1 MLLVE
6 THGKIVGYLSTCAD
20 DYSRRILEFDDVH
33 HTLKGEFVEVETV
46 AHIIVSRYRLW
57 IIVDHHRAVALLA
70 NGVKSLHTTPVELN
84 RRTDAICTRT
94 EYDD

>member
-1 MLLVE
+1 MLLVK
-6 THGKIVGYLSTCAD
+6 THGEIVGYLSTCAD

-57 IIVDHHRAVALLA
+57 IIVDHHTSISFLA
-70 NGVKSLHTTPVELN
+70 NGVKCLNTTPVKLY
-84 RRTDAICTRT
+84 R
-94 EYDD
+94 